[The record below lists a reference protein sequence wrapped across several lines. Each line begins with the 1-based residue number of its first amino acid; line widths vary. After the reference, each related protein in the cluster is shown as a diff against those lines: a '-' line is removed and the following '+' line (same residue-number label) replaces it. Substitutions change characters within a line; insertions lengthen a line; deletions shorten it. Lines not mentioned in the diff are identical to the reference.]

1 MRKSRY
7 VVMGRYQVCTCYNS
21 KETNTP
27 VLRSGWHVSD
37 CLNSRMQCNEC
48 VQKRKIMLAKIRFN
62 QKFVDIPNYV
72 IIGKA
77 EIRLIKFN

>member
-1 MRKSRY
+1 
-7 VVMGRYQVCTCYNS
+7 
-21 KETNTP
+21 
-27 VLRSGWHVSD
+27 
-37 CLNSRMQCNEC
+37 MQCNEC